1 MMVSPM
7 LAGSVLSLGENMI
20 QKLKQMWKKAAVSPK
35 ASKKHDV
42 SLAVTALMVE
52 IMRMD
57 DKLEDAEHSA
67 IMLAIGQRFGLS
79 ENEIHVLIE
88 QAKKEVDQA
97 LDMHQFTSVVVK
109 GFSTKERIDILTEL
123 WSVAMADGHVDPYEE
138 QLIRRIADLLGIH
151 HRQYIKAK
159 VSAGAC

>member
-1 MMVSPM
+1 
-7 LAGSVLSLGENMI
+7 MI
-20 QKLKQMWKKAAVSPK
+20 QKLKRMWKKAAVSPR

-52 IMRMD
+52 IMRID

-67 IMLAIGQRFGLS
+67 IMLVIEQRFGLS
-79 ENEIHVLIE
+79 GNEIHALIE
-88 QAKKEVDQA
+88 KARKAVDQA
-97 LDMHQFTSVVVK
+97 FDMHQFTSAIVK
-109 GFSTKERIDILTEL
+109 GFSTEERIVIITEL
-123 WSVAMADGHVDPYEE
+123 WSIAMADGYVDPYEE

-159 VSAGAC
+159 ITAGAGNY